1 MYVKSTLEYERLE
14 EIEHDSVRSI
24 WIRGGFKN
32 GKKII
37 FCHSY
42 REHTNCLGSSLHAQ
56 KGCLDTFLHQWDLAS
71 QINTGDE
78 PNEIHICGDINLDA
92 YLEKCLSPSYYL
104 YSLSKMVQTACTL
117 GNFTQLVKVP
127 TRFQFN
133 RVTGQTSIS
142 CLDHVYTN
150 YKFCCSDVNVSSFG
164 NSDHQLISYICYS
177 KDPPEPARTIKRRSY
192 KNFAALSAVTST
204 NIEESF

>member
-1 MYVKSTLEYERLE
+1 MIDVKYLVHREKPHVIGFSECEVRKNQLKIPGYDLLFPASWSSQSHARVLMYVKSTLEYERLE
-14 EIEHDSVRSI
+14 HIEHDSVQSI

-42 REHTNCLGSSLHAQ
+42 REHTNCLGNSLHAQ

-71 QINTGDE
+71 QIKTGDE

-92 YLEKCLSPSYYL
+92 YLEKWLSPSYYL
-104 YSLSKMVQTACTL
+104 YPLSKMAQTPCSL
-117 GNFTQLVKVP
+117 GNFTQLVKLP

-133 RVTGQTSIS
+133 
-142 CLDHVYTN
+142 
-150 YKFCCSDVNVSSFG
+150 
-164 NSDHQLISYICYS
+164 
-177 KDPPEPARTIKRRSY
+177 
-192 KNFAALSAVTST
+192 
-204 NIEESF
+204 

>member
-1 MYVKSTLEYERLE
+1 MKSEKNQRMFSENQLKIPGYDLLFPASWSSQGHARVLMYFKSTLEYERLE
-14 EIEHDSVRSI
+14 DIEHDSVQSI

-32 GKKII
+32 GMKII

-71 QINTGDE
+71 QIKTGDE

-92 YLEKCLSPSYYL
+92 YLEKWLSPSYYL

-142 CLDHVYTN
+142 CLDHVYIPII
-150 YKFCCSDVNVSSFG
+150 
-164 NSDHQLISYICYS
+164 NSVAQM
-177 KDPPEPARTIKRRSY
+177 
-192 KNFAALSAVTST
+192 
-204 NIEESF
+204 